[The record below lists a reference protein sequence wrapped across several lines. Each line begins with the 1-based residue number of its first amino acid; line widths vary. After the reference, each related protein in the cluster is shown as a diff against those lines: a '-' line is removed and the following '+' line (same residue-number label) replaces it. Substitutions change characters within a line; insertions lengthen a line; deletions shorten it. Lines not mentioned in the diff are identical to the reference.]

1 MAPFFIRAR
10 FHHSNKRFNSQLK
23 NGRKHKKGG
32 MKNMQERF
40 EKLRAE
46 MEEISMDQQNIRQG
60 QRQVREKFEGIETE
74 CEELKRETRIIIQQ
88 SARTQIKLAL
98 MFQILKASEQAD
110 HATVATLT
118 HLLRYLYLTSYIPI
132 YRT

>member
-1 MAPFFIRAR
+1 
-10 FHHSNKRFNSQLK
+10 
-23 NGRKHKKGG
+23 
-32 MKNMQERF
+32 MKSMQERF

-46 MEEISMDQQNIRQG
+46 MEEISVEQQNIRDG
-60 QRQVREKFEGIETE
+60 QRQVREKFEVIETE

-98 MFQILKASEQAD
+98 MFQILKASERAD

-118 HLLRYLYLTSYIPI
+118 HLLRYLFLSICLLS
-132 YRT
+132 